1 MSAPPCGAANGRP
14 DFNWNRKKKGRV
26 RFFKSHWLEPVA
38 WSAVGHRFFLP
49 PPFLVFESDRY
60 IDATIKEINPPPPK
74 KKQRT
79 TGENHE
85 TFSSLRKSSRFF
97 RWVTTSSQRQFPA
110 TTLGPF
116 FFGKKDA
123 CLRSAMAF
131 RYACI
136 SFIGRPLFFFRFG
149 ARCDDKS
156 SSLFLFHPGVIF
168 SAVIRWRGRACECV
182 VTQFLWSFSL
192 LR

>member
-1 MSAPPCGAANGRP
+1 MRCGEWAARFQLESKEKRARPLFQEPLIGTGSLIRRRPPVFFASTVPCV
-14 DFNWNRKKKGRV
+14 RKRSIY
-26 RFFKSHWLEPVA
+26 RRH
-38 WSAVGHRFFLP
+38 HQRN
-49 PPFLVFESDRY
+49 
-60 IDATIKEINPPPPK
+60 NPPPPK

-97 RWVTTSSQRQFPA
+97 RWVTTSSRRQFPA